1 MDEIE
6 IILNGIYV
14 FSFFETSLMMCGENV
29 KNSALFDVAEKILPA
44 FVWKLFLEWHKHSSW
59 DGDNETKEIKHGI
72 ITYRFFNHYWD

>member
-6 IILNGIYV
+6 IFFKGVYI
-14 FSFFETSLMMCGENV
+14 FSFFETSLMICSNS
-29 KNSALFDVAEKILPA
+29 KNCALLQDAEKILPA
-44 FVWKLFLEWHKHSSW
+44 FVWNSFLEWHKHSDW